1 MLKNMLRK
9 INKSLV
15 MKISYLKSYS
25 YYNEFEKY
33 ENEKKIFHLS
43 TPHHGN
49 MGDHAIVYAT
59 NKYLKDKFPNYKI
72 IEIYRTDIYKYA
84 KAIKKV
90 MGKDDFIVLI
100 GGGNMG
106 NLWIHEEVDRR
117 FIIDT
122 FKENKIISMP
132 QTISFTND
140 LDGEKELLKTKKIYN
155 AHNNLTIMAR
165 EKKSYEIMKENFKN
179 NKIILNPDMVL
190 YLNNLFS
197 ANINGRS
204 YIMTCLRNDKESL
217 LKEEKDKFIDKL
229 KKEYSNVVVY
239 DTVLKREVYKKDREK
254 ELNKMFNKFRQA
266 KVVITDRLHG
276 MVFAAIT
283 KTPCIVTKS
292 LDHKVTG
299 TYEWIKSLNYIK
311 LVDNLE
317 YENIKELIEELS
329 SLKEFTEI
337 DLDKEY
343 YSKLKNEILFN

>member
-1 MLKNMLRK
+1 MKNLKYKFKRYIK
-9 INKSLV
+9 EIAV
-15 MKISYLKSYS
+15 KSY
-25 YYNEFEKY
+25 YILNK
-33 ENEKKIFHLS
+33 NKKKIFHMS
-43 TPHHGN
+43 TPIHGN

-59 NKYLKDKFPNYKI
+59 NKFLSDNFKDYKI
-72 IEIYRTDIYKYA
+72 IEVYKKDIYTYTSI
-84 KAIKKV
+84 IKKV
-90 MGKDDFIVLI
+90 INKDDFIVLI

-106 NLWIHEEVDRR
+106 NLWIDEEVDRR

-122 FKENKIISMP
+122 FKDNKIISMP

-140 LDGEKELLKTKKIYN
+140 LDGEEELLKTKKIYN
-155 AHNNLTIMAR
+155 AHNNLTVMAR

-197 ANINGRS
+197 ANITGRN

-217 LKEEKDKFIDKL
+217 LKEEKNKFIDKL
-229 KKEYSNVVVY
+229 KKEYSNVIVY

-317 YENIKELIEELS
+317 YQNIKELIEELS

-337 DLDKEY
+337 DLNKEY
-343 YSKLKNEILFN
+343 YSKLKNEILFH

>member
-1 MLKNMLRK
+1 MKNLKYKFKRYIKETAIKSSYIL
-9 INKSLV
+9 NKN
-15 MKISYLKSYS
+15 K
-25 YYNEFEKY
+25 
-33 ENEKKIFHLS
+33 KKIFHMS
-43 TPHHGN
+43 TPVHGN

-59 NKYLKDKFPNYKI
+59 NKFLSDNFKDYKI
-72 IEIYRTDIYKYA
+72 IEVYRKDIYTYIST
-84 KAIKKV
+84 IKKV
-90 MGKDDFIVLI
+90 INKDDFIVLI

-106 NLWIHEEVDRR
+106 NLWVNEEVDRR

-122 FKENKIISMP
+122 FKDNKIISMP

-155 AHNNLTIMAR
+155 SHNNLIVMAR

-190 YLNNLFS
+190 YLNNLFG
-197 ANINGRS
+197 ANVNGRS

-239 DTVLKREVYKKDREK
+239 DTVLKREVYKRDREK

-311 LVDNLE
+311 LVDNLK
-317 YENIKELIEELS
+317 YENIKALIEELS
-329 SLKEFTEI
+329 TLKEFTEI
-337 DLDKEY
+337 DLKEY
-343 YSKLKNEILFN
+343 YSKLKNKILFH

>member
-1 MLKNMLRK
+1 MKNLKYTFKRYIKEFVVKSDYIL
-9 INKSLV
+9 NKN
-15 MKISYLKSYS
+15 K
-25 YYNEFEKY
+25 
-33 ENEKKIFHLS
+33 KKIFHMS
-43 TPHHGN
+43 TPIHGN

-59 NKYLKDKFPNYKI
+59 NKFLRDNFKDYKI
-72 IEIYRTDIYKYA
+72 IEVYRKDIYTYTNT
-84 KAIKKV
+84 IKKV
-90 MGKDDFIVLI
+90 INKDDFIVLI

-106 NLWIHEEVDRR
+106 NLWIDEEVDRR

-122 FKENKIISMP
+122 FKDNKIISMP

-140 LDGEKELLKTKKIYN
+140 LDGEEELLKTKKIYN
-155 AHNNLTIMAR
+155 AHNNLTVMAR

-229 KKEYSNVVVY
+229 KKEYSNVLVY

-337 DLDKEY
+337 DLNKEY
-343 YSKLKNEILFN
+343 YSKLKNEILFH

>member
-1 MLKNMLRK
+1 MKNLKYKFKRYIK
-9 INKSLV
+9 EITV
-15 MKISYLKSYS
+15 KISYILNK
-25 YYNEFEKY
+25 NK
-33 ENEKKIFHLS
+33 KKIFHMS
-43 TPHHGN
+43 TPIHGN

-59 NKYLKDKFPNYKI
+59 NKFLRDNFKDYKI
-72 IEIYRTDIYKYA
+72 IEVYKKDIYTYTST
-84 KAIKKV
+84 IKKV
-90 MGKDDFIVLI
+90 INKDDFIVLI

-106 NLWIHEEVDRR
+106 NLWVDEEVDRR

-122 FKENKIISMP
+122 FKDNKIISMP

-140 LDGEKELLKTKKIYN
+140 LDGEEELLKTKKIYN
-155 AHNNLTIMAR
+155 SHDNLIVMAR

-229 KKEYSNVVVY
+229 KNEYSNVVVY
-239 DTVLKREVYKKDREK
+239 DTVLKKEVYKKDREK

-337 DLDKEY
+337 DLNKEY
-343 YSKLKNEILFN
+343 YSKLKNEILFH